1 MPQIALMCFSAF
13 DDQNRLIGQRILP
26 VTALRSGYRYVCL
39 KNESNQPL
47 NMCMLFLNITVKDYV
62 PDKFTEL
69 ANALADPIRY
79 ISNLEKREE
88 MLKSLSDDVEVIMKE
103 RTSEIEI
110 QKKVN

>member
-1 MPQIALMCFSAF
+1 
-13 DDQNRLIGQRILP
+13 
-26 VTALRSGYRYVCL
+26 
-39 KNESNQPL
+39 
-47 NMCMLFLNITVKDYV
+47 MLFLNITVKDYV

-103 RTSEIEI
+103 TASEIEI

>member
-62 PDKFTEL
+62 PDKFTGI
-69 ANALADPIRY
+69 NK
-79 ISNLEKREE
+79 NTKN
-88 MLKSLSDDVEVIMKE
+88 
-103 RTSEIEI
+103 TSFTRCGGCL
-110 QKKVN
+110 Q